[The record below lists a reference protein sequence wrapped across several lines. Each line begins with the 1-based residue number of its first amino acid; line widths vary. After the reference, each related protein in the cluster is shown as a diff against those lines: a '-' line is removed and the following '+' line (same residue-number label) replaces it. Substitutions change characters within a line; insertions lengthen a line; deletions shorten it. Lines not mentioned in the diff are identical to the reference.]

1 MIKNIAM
8 RKLPIGIQSFA
19 KLVENDCIYV
29 DKTKEIHQLLTSSVG
44 VFFLSR
50 PRRFG
55 KSLLISTLE
64 ALFMGRKNLFEGLYI
79 YDKWDWTK
87 QHPVIR
93 IDWTLVGHSTPE
105 DIEKNLVGYL
115 KEKAEDYQTTLE
127 TDSAPDCFRKLIRA
141 LHEKTGKK
149 VVVLIDEYDVPI
161 LDVMGKTREELKT
174 IQDKL
179 HAIYKVMKG
188 ADDYLQL
195 VFLTG
200 VSKFA
205 GLSIFSALN
214 NLTDITLDEK
224 YATICG
230 YTQQELE
237 SCFSEYLDD
246 MAQSR
251 GMSTETLLSAIRQW
265 YNGYSW
271 NGKIT
276 VYNPFSTL
284 LFLNAKE
291 FANYWFATGTPT
303 FLIELIQK
311 THRIGQILEPQV
323 VSSIMFDGY
332 DPANIAEVPLLF
344 QTGYLTVK
352 KKEEVHM
359 RPQYTLGFPNME
371 VSEALTQHLL
381 SAYTGYPV
389 YHTETLRERMWQQ
402 LRNRDASGLEQC
414 LREMLAG
421 LPYLKVVKTE
431 AWYHSIMM
439 LWLRMLGFELIGEL
453 LTNVGRID
461 AVWFFPGHAIVV
473 EVKSTP
479 GKGDIPK
486 LLEAAMAQ
494 IREKRYYERFMGER
508 QVSLLAVAF
517 AGNKIGCS
525 MEPVKQAG

>member
-1 MIKNIAM
+1 MK
-8 RKLPIGIQSFA
+8 KLPIGIQSFTNNREDDY
-19 KLVENDCIYV
+19 LYV
-29 DKTKEIHQLLTSSVG
+29 DKTADIYRMVSSGKVY
-44 VFFLSR
+44 FLSR

-64 ALFMGRKNLFEGLYI
+64 ALFRGRKNLFEGLYI

-93 IDWTLVGHSTPE
+93 IDWTLISHATSEEIEISLSGHLRS
-105 DIEKNLVGYL
+105 IAQRNGV
-115 KEKAEDYQTTLE
+115 TL
-127 TDSAPDCFRKLIRA
+127 TGQYASDCFAELIR
-141 LHEKTGKK
+141 LLYEKTGKK
-149 VVVLIDEYDVPI
+149 AVVLIDEYDVPI
-161 LDVMGKTREELKT
+161 LDVMGKTREELKA
-174 IQDKL
+174 IQEKL
-179 HAIYKVMKG
+179 HAIYKVLKG
-188 ADDYLQL
+188 ADDYLQF

-214 NLTDITLDEK
+214 NLKDITLDEQ

-237 SCFSEYLDD
+237 SYFPEHLGD

-251 GMSTETLLSAIRQW
+251 GVSRETLLSAIKQW

-271 NGKIT
+271 DGKIT

-284 LFLNAKE
+284 LFLDAKE
-291 FANYWFATGTPT
+291 FANYWFRTGTPT

-311 THRIGQILEPQV
+311 THHIVQILEPQT

-332 DPANIAEVPLLF
+332 DPANIAEIPLLF

-402 LRNRDASGLEQC
+402 LRNHDTSGLEGC

-421 LPYLKVVKTE
+421 LPYLEVVKTE
-431 AWYHSIMM
+431 AWYHSIML
-439 LWLRMLGFELIGEL
+439 LWLRVLGFELIGEM

-461 AVWFFPGHAIVV
+461 AVWFFPDHAIVV
-473 EVKSTP
+473 EVKSMP
-479 GKGDIPK
+479 DRGDIPK
-486 LLEAAMAQ
+486 LLDEAMSQ
-494 IREKRYYERFMGER
+494 IRERRYYERFLGER

-517 AGNKIGCS
+517 SGNEIGCR
-525 MEPVKQAG
+525 MEALS

>member
-1 MIKNIAM
+1 MKN
-8 RKLPIGIQSFA
+8 LPIGIQSFT

-29 DKTKEIHQLLTSSVG
+29 DKTREIHRLLTSG
-44 VFFLSR
+44 VNVYFLSR

-79 YDKWDWTK
+79 YDKWDWTE

-93 IDWTLVGHSTPE
+93 IDWTLVSHTTPDEIEISLSGHLK
-105 DIEKNLVGYL
+105 DI
-115 KEKAEDYQTTLE
+115 AARYQLTLSRE
-127 TDSAPDCFRKLIRA
+127 YASDCFAELIR
-141 LHEKTGKK
+141 LLYEKTGKR
-149 VVVLIDEYDVPI
+149 VVVLVDEYDVPI
-161 LDVMGKTREELKT
+161 LDVMGKTREDLKA

-179 HAIYKVMKG
+179 HAIYKVLKG
-188 ADDYLQL
+188 ADDYLQF

-214 NLTDITLDEK
+214 NLKDITLDER

-237 SCFSEYLDD
+237 SDFSEYLDD
-246 MAQSR
+246 VAQSR
-251 GMSTETLLSAIRQW
+251 EMSKETLLSEIRRW

-271 NGKIT
+271 DGKIA

-291 FANYWFATGTPT
+291 FANHWFATGTPT
-303 FLIELIQK
+303 FLIEQIQK
-311 THRIGQILEPQV
+311 THRVGQILVPQV

-332 DPANIAEVPLLF
+332 DPANIAEIPLLF

-359 RPQYTLGFPNME
+359 QPQYTLGFPNME

-389 YHTETLRERMWQQ
+389 YHAAALRERMWQQ
-402 LRNRDASGLEQC
+402 LRNHDTSGLEEC

-421 LPYLKVVKTE
+421 LPYLEVVKTE
-431 AWYHSIMM
+431 SWYHSIML
-439 LWLRMLGFELIGEL
+439 LWLRVLGFELIGEV

-461 AVWFFPGHAIVV
+461 AVWFFPDHAIVV
-473 EVKSTP
+473 EVKSAP
-479 GKGDIPK
+479 EQGDISK
-486 LLEAAMAQ
+486 LLDAAMMQ
-494 IREKRYYERFMGER
+494 IREKRYYERFLGER

-517 AGNKIGCS
+517 AGNEIGCR
-525 MEPVKQAG
+525 MEALT